1 MKTPAAGA
9 IGRLTPQA
17 AHQRRVVAERQA
29 AGLCIQCGLGGAAYR
44 CALCR
49 AAHAAA
55 RQDNARIVRR
65 EFSPAVL
72 KESLTTEP
80 LSFA

>member
-49 AAHAAA
+49 AANAAA
-55 RQDNARIVRR
+55 RKQSRGKAALLRR
-65 EFSPAVL
+65 PN
-72 KESLTTEP
+72 
-80 LSFA
+80 